1 MKILLD
7 TCVWGKAV
15 SLLSDA
21 GHDVIWAGSWEKDP
35 GDREILHIA
44 FSDNRILITL
54 DKDFG
59 ELAILQGLPHTGIIR
74 LVGFSSSEQG
84 VVSLQIIEKYSKELS
99 ESAIITV
106 DQNRTR
112 IRTTLN

>member
-1 MKILLD
+1 MYG
-7 TCVWGKAV
+7 VKAV

-21 GHDVIWAGSWEKDP
+21 GHDVMWAGSWEKDP
-35 GDREILHIA
+35 GDTEILNIA
-44 FSDNRILITL
+44 FWENRILITL

-59 ELAILQGLPHTGIIR
+59 ELAILHGLPHAGIIR

-84 VVSLQIIEKYSKELS
+84 IVSLQIIEKYSKELS

-112 IRTTLN
+112 IRTALN